1 MGKGYCIFNFICV
14 LGYPVK
20 TSSPAWQSQPSH
32 IVGGIEATRGQWP
45 WQAGLKRSAAEKIF
59 CGGSLIDPQWVAT
72 ASHCL
77 YEMSKY
83 SAPGKIPHIEVVL
96 GEFDQEKKDQ
106 NEVIANVSK
115 LFLHGQYDP
124 ETLDYDIALLKLK
137 DPVKLSKIVKP
148 VCLPEESVDF
158 KPGTNCYVTGFGVT
172 EQGGDVATTLQ
183 EANVP
188 LVPQKTCQAAYQA
201 KTITPRMF
209 CAGFAKGGIDACQG
223 DSGGPLVCMRD
234 GKWLLKG
241 IVSWGIGCARP
252 GAYGVYSNVKDFLP
266 WIRNIVKSETTETNL
281 S

>member
-1 MGKGYCIFNFICV
+1 
-14 LGYPVK
+14 
-20 TSSPAWQSQPSH
+20 
-32 IVGGIEATRGQWP
+32 
-45 WQAGLKRSAAEKIF
+45 
-59 CGGSLIDPQWVAT
+59 
-72 ASHCL
+72 
-77 YEMSKY
+77 MSKY
-83 SAPGKIPHIEVVL
+83 SAPGKTPHIEVVL

-106 NEVIANVSK
+106 KEVTENVSK

-172 EQGGDVATTLQ
+172 EQGGDVASTLQ

-188 LVPQKTCQAAYQA
+188 LVPQEKCQAAYQA
-201 KTITPRMF
+201 KKITPRMF